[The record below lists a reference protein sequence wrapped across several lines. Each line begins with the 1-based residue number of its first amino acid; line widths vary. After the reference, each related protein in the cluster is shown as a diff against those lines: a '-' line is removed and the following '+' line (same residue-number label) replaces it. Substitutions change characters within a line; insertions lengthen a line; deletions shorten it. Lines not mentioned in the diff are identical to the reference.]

1 MSKIK
6 QFLDERNMTQGQ
18 LAEAIKYDLSYVNQ
32 IANDKIEP
40 TPAFR
45 WRWLETFGPDT
56 LRYLNGDA
64 EPHHDPP
71 R

>member
-1 MSKIK
+1 MNKIRE
-6 QFLDERNMTQGQ
+6 F
-18 LAEAIKYDLSYVNQ
+18 LAENQLTQVEAAKRLKYSPEYLNRIIHGGDEL
-32 IANDKIEP
+32 

-64 EPHHDPP
+64 EPQP
-71 R
+71 